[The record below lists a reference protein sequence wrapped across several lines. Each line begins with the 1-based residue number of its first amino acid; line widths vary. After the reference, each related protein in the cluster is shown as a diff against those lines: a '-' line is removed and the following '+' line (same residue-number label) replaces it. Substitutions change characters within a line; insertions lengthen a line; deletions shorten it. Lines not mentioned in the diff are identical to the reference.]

1 MDFGAKPNANSLQ
14 TVAFQNAIDHCF
26 KLGGGE
32 VTVPSGEYIL
42 GDIRL
47 RSGITLHLLKNA
59 VLKGSKNPKD
69 YQNIL
74 KDTLQPLPESEATNA
89 RWHTPYEW
97 KKLGG
102 GFKTHLYTAGS
113 YWNYGIIRAAFA
125 ENIAII
131 GEEGSLIDG
140 NNVYDPEGEEN
151 YRGPHAVN
159 MHFCKNVRFSGYTV
173 IDSSNW
179 AHAIFRSEK
188 ISFENLTILAGH
200 DAIHTRACS
209 DVEILN
215 CKLITGDDCIAGF
228 DNINVTVK
236 NCEIS
241 SACSAFRYGGYNI
254 LIEDCNIYG
263 PCKYPFRGSLSA
275 EDKISGEQTAASIKA
290 RNNMLSLFTNF
301 VTNDLP
307 VRHTAG
313 KIMIRNCNVQNADR
327 FLHLNLSG
335 NEPWQVGH
343 PPKDITFQNIKAE
356 NISLGIYCYGVG
368 DVPVTLNLENIDY
381 SVREGF
387 EEDAI
392 FKVAHFD
399 EINLRNVNITN
410 FAGDTLI
417 KNWSDGGRVNTEN
430 LSCPIKELITKQ
442 TEPFKCSAI

>member
-47 RSGITLHLLKNA
+47 RSGTTLHLLKNA

-159 MHFCKNVRFSGYTV
+159 MHFCKNVHFSGYTV
-173 IDSSNW
+173 KDSSNW
-179 AHAIFRSEK
+179 AHAVFQSEN
-188 ISFENLTILAGH
+188 ITFENLTVLAGH

-209 DVEILN
+209 NVEIKN
-215 CKLITGDDCIAGF
+215 CKLVTGDDCIAGF

-275 EDKISGEQTAASIKA
+275 EDKISGNQTVASIKA

-307 VRHTAG
+307 VRHAPG
-313 KIMIRNCNVQNADR
+313 KILIRNCLVENADR

-335 NEPWQVGH
+335 NEPWQIGN

-356 NISLGIYCYGVG
+356 NISLGIYCYGDG
-368 DVPVTLNLENIDY
+368 EVPVTLNLENVDY

-387 EEDAI
+387 EEEAV

-399 EINLRNVNITN
+399 EINFKNVKISN
-410 FAGDTLI
+410 FKGNTLI

-430 LSCPIKELITKQ
+430 LSCPKRELITKQ